1 MKFFRKDDGGKME
14 IRTFGGLTICASGT
28 PVNISWE
35 SQKARLLFCY
45 LLITYDQW
53 VHRDKLTQILWPGCN
68 LVAGAKNFKTTLS
81 RLRKSFY
88 GSECPNPV
96 LTQGEAIRI
105 NYDVLAADCSTFRKN
120 ALNGLRLTTRGDMAA
135 ARACLELAQ
144 DIYTGEFLPEEPFDP
159 FITGARTELREL
171 YSSVLTVLEK
181 IYATEERPD
190 AVEALMTLKK
200 IPLTLPA

>member
-1 MKFFRKDDGGKME
+1 MKFFRTADGDKME
-14 IRTFGGLTICASGT
+14 IRTFGGLTVYNNGT

-53 VHRDKLTQILWPGCN
+53 VHRDKLTEILWPGCDM
-68 LVAGAKNFKTTLS
+68 VAGAKNFKTTLS

-88 GSECPNPV
+88 GAECINPV

-105 NYDVLAADCSTFRKN
+105 NYDVITADCSAFKKE
-120 ALNGLRLTTRGDMAA
+120 ALTGLRLTTRGDLSA
-135 ARACLELAQ
+135 ARQSLERAQ
-144 DIYTGEFLPEEPFDP
+144 DHYTGDFLPEEPFDT
-159 FITGARTELREL
+159 FITTARNEFREL
-171 YSSVLTVLEK
+171 NGSILTVLEK
-181 IYATEERPD
+181 IYATEERTD

-200 IPLTLPA
+200 IPFTQPA

>member
-1 MKFFRKDDGGKME
+1 MKFFRTADGDKME
-14 IRTFGGLTICASGT
+14 IRTFGGLTVYNNGS
-28 PVNISWE
+28 PVTISWE

-53 VHRDKLTQILWPGCN
+53 VHRDKLTEVLWPGCN
-68 LVAGAKNFKTTLS
+68 MIAGAKNFKTTLS

-88 GSECPNPV
+88 GADCINPV

-105 NYDVLAADCSTFRKN
+105 NYDVITADCSTFRKE
-120 ALNGLRLTTRGDMAA
+120 ALNGLRLTTRGDLMAA
-135 ARACLELAQ
+135 REGLEHAQ
-144 DIYTGEFLPEEPFDP
+144 DLYNGEFLPEEPFDD
-159 FITGARTELREL
+159 FITAARNELREL
-171 YSSVLTVLEK
+171 HGSVLSVLEK

-200 IPLTLPA
+200 IPLTQPA